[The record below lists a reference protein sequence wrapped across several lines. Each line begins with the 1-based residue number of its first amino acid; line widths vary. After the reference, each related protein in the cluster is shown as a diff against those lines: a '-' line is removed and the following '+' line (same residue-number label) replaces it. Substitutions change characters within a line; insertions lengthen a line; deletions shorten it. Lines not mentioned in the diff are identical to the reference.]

1 MAGLCWVVV
10 GLAVFLSAE
19 NGLAAVDQNK
29 LARIVDAILKE
40 YGRHAMFSLAI
51 RIPDN
56 QNQNINQILKQVFKS
71 DPGNDV
77 KKKINNGEVYI
88 GSRVIAAKVLKRSKG
103 STDNAESRV
112 VDHLYHFTN
121 RCNPNTKD
129 MLLFYVYSSPCV
141 EQRSNRHNIL
151 RRIKNIQRWNS
162 FAVVF
167 SGIYRPRDG
176 LPSTDQQRRGAL
188 QLLGMSIGLNNI
200 FRCHGPCGRMKCSC
214 CSCGT
219 QVVDY
224 CVLDD
229 TKLSTASIQPNG
241 SNRKNNFGNGATV
254 KGLTIVLLFS
264 LKKPVL
270 SDCVHCSN
278 TLTLRRQ
285 QKNWTT
291 SEHHSDVLLQKMANL
306 LCITVT
312 LVFLLSAGCL
322 AVVDQNRL
330 RGLILQIKNMRKD
343 IPGMYSVAVSVTDQQ
358 SYNLPATLP
367 SKEDKDKIN
376 NGLVYND
383 DKLIV
388 AKRKPPRTCR
398 VACFGTC

>member
-19 NGLAAVDQNK
+19 NCLAAVDQNK

-241 SNRKNNFGNGATV
+241 SNRKNNFGQGGSG
-254 KGLTIVLLFS
+254 KGVGMGRPRWGIGIIVNRPRWGQGRRAGWPRWRIRGRLTWPKWRIRRRISWPKWRIRIKVRRPKWKISRRVCWPRWRIRRRKSELAQVENTQS
-264 LKKPVL
+264 LQAQME
-270 SDCVHCSN
+270 N
-278 TLTLRRQ
+278 TH
-285 QKNWTT
+285 K
-291 SEHHSDVLLQKMANL
+291 SEKAQVENTQSLQAQMENTHKSEKAQVEN
-306 LCITVT
+306 T
-312 LVFLLSAGCL
+312 
-322 AVVDQNRL
+322 
-330 RGLILQIKNMRKD
+330 
-343 IPGMYSVAVSVTDQQ
+343 
-358 SYNLPATLP
+358 
-367 SKEDKDKIN
+367 
-376 NGLVYND
+376 
-383 DKLIV
+383 
-388 AKRKPPRTCR
+388 
-398 VACFGTC
+398 